1 MRNFAGAV
9 VQFQHRKDDG
19 SSASSILREM
29 SVLTAAVVQLCSTA
43 EVARNLASVTA
54 LCERAR
60 ARGAELIVLPE
71 NFALL
76 SPDERDKFSW
86 AVRITQAAAGGP
98 LAGEGE
104 ILDRMRELA
113 QRLGVHL
120 VLGGLPEAGPSP
132 ERVFNSSVHLGPDG
146 SIAAV
151 YRKIH
156 LFDVHFA
163 SAATSL
169 RESASVEYGAT
180 DQAIVSATPWGG
192 LGLSV
197 CYDVRFPE
205 LYRRLV
211 AAGAQLLAIP
221 AAFTLHT
228 GKDHWHVLL
237 RARAIE
243 NQCFV
248 LAAAQQGRHSQT
260 RYTYGHSL
268 IVDPWGT
275 VLCDCPDGE
284 GVAVAELD
292 LLSLQRIR
300 SELPALHHRR
310 IGVEG

>member
-1 MRNFAGAV
+1 
-9 VQFQHRKDDG
+9 
-19 SSASSILREM
+19 M

-43 EVARNLASVTA
+43 DVAHNLERVAA
-54 LCERAR
+54 LCQRAQ

-76 SPDERDKFSW
+76 SPDENDKFAW
-86 AVRITQAAAGGP
+86 AVRIVQSDAGVT
-98 LAGEGE
+98 GEGK

-113 QRLGVHL
+113 RTLGVHL
-120 VLGGLPEAGPSP
+120 VLGGLPEAGRSP
-132 ERVFNSSVHLGPDG
+132 GKVWNSSVHIGPDG
-146 SIAAV
+146 NFAAV

-163 SAATSL
+163 QAATSL
-169 RESASVEYGAT
+169 RESSTVEFG
-180 DQAIVSATPWGG
+180 DVEQSIVSETPWGG

-211 AAGAQLLAIP
+211 AGGAKMLSIP

-248 LAAAQQGRHSQT
+248 LAAAQQGRHSPT

-268 IVDPWGT
+268 IADPWGT
-275 VLCDCPDGE
+275 VLCECPDGE

-292 LLSLQRIR
+292 FDSLQKIR
-300 SELPALHHRR
+300 SELPALTHRR
-310 IGVEG
+310 IGVES

>member
-1 MRNFAGAV
+1 
-9 VQFQHRKDDG
+9 
-19 SSASSILREM
+19 M
-29 SVLTAAVVQLCSTA
+29 SVLKAAVVQLCSSA
-43 EVARNLASVTA
+43 DVAHNLSRVAA
-54 LCERAR
+54 LCERAKS
-60 ARGAELIVLPE
+60 RGAELIALPE

-76 SPDERDKFSW
+76 SPDEHEKFSW
-86 AVRITQAAAGGP
+86 AVQIQSSDGG
-98 LAGEGE
+98 LRGTGK
-104 ILDRMRELA
+104 ILDEMRALA
-113 QRLGVHL
+113 KRLDVHL
-120 VLGGLPEAGPSP
+120 VLGGLPEAGRTS
-132 ERVFNSSVHLGPDG
+132 ERVFNSSVHVLPDG
-146 SIAAV
+146 EIAAV

-163 SAATSL
+163 HANTSL
-169 RESASVEYGAT
+169 RESASVEYGDV

-211 AAGAQLLAIP
+211 AVGAQLLSIP

-248 LAAAQQGRHSQT
+248 IAAAQQGRHSPT
-260 RYTYGHSL
+260 RFTYGHSL

-275 VLCDCPDGE
+275 VLCECPDGE

-292 LLSLQRIR
+292 FSSLQKIR
-300 SELPALHHRR
+300 TDLPALSHRR
-310 IGVEG
+310 IGVES

>member
-1 MRNFAGAV
+1 
-9 VQFQHRKDDG
+9 
-19 SSASSILREM
+19 M
-29 SVLTAAVVQLCSTA
+29 SVLKAAVVQLCSSA
-43 EVARNLASVTA
+43 DVAHNLSRVAA
-54 LCERAR
+54 LCERAKS
-60 ARGAELIVLPE
+60 RGAELIALPE

-76 SPDERDKFSW
+76 SADEHEKFSW
-86 AVRITQAAAGGP
+86 AVQFASSDGVLRGSGKIIDEMSD
-98 LAGEGE
+98 LAK
-104 ILDRMRELA
+104 
-113 QRLGVHL
+113 RLGVHL
-120 VLGGLPEAGPSP
+120 VLGGLPEAGRTKD
-132 ERVFNSSVHLGPDG
+132 RVFNSSVHVLPDG
-146 SIAAV
+146 GIAAV

-163 SAATSL
+163 HANTSL
-169 RESASVEYGAT
+169 RESASVEYGDV

-211 AAGAQLLAIP
+211 AAGAQLLSIP

-248 LAAAQQGRHSQT
+248 IAAAQQGRHSPT
-260 RYTYGHSL
+260 RFTYGHSL

-275 VLCDCPDGE
+275 VLCECPDGE
-284 GVAVAELD
+284 SVAVAELD
-292 LLSLQRIR
+292 FASLQKVRTD
-300 SELPALHHRR
+300 LPALSHRR
-310 IGVEG
+310 IGVEP